1 MVSGVPLGGRNLFQ
15 NEAGVTGF
23 LREISQV
30 TVASLLG
37 SPVFLASFYLGYH
50 SQKIKGIFSFLFF
63 FPFLLRENK
72 MLWSFKAT
80 FSKRAVQSA
89 VGSKCM
95 PVKATVIPSLA
106 SLCYSR
112 NSCSEG
118 WLRSCLE
125 NQLAK
130 DVWANEEC
138 HSSTE

>member
-63 FPFLLRENK
+63 SFFTKRKQDALVIQSNLFKEGSSECGGKQMHACQSHSYSLTCQSLLFQKQLLR
-72 MLWSFKAT
+72 
-80 FSKRAVQSA
+80 R
-89 VGSKCM
+89 
-95 PVKATVIPSLA
+95 LA
-106 SLCYSR
+106 EVLFRESIS
-112 NSCSEG
+112 
-118 WLRSCLE
+118 
-125 NQLAK
+125 
-130 DVWANEEC
+130 
-138 HSSTE
+138 